1 MLRSLMSGALTI
13 FLLQC
18 PLYFL
23 SQYMYTALEVA
34 TLLTED

>member
-1 MLRSLMSGALTI
+1 MLRSLSGALPM

-18 PLYFL
+18 PLCFL

>member
-1 MLRSLMSGALTI
+1 MLRSLMSRVLTI

-18 PLYFL
+18 PLRFL
-23 SQYMYTALEVA
+23 GQYMYTAVDVA